1 MSYNWDTKRLLEA
14 AYLTAIMTF
23 FAAAGLYVPGL
34 MVFTIFLSAIPL
46 VILTIKAGEK
56 IAILSIA
63 ACYILII
70 LLTGEIIVATTT
82 LFSFCFA
89 GLALGYGLKSK
100 WEFNKLFI
108 FSSGAYLVSLLAT
121 ILLINN
127 IEGINLIDKLIIEP
141 VTEFFTQAEKD
152 LNEVAKALGNNQV
165 YAGGLT
171 ILKDIVGLL
180 IPSFFIVSSTLFGY
194 ITLILSKSIL
204 NRIGYDYR
212 YLPRFFELK
221 VNRGTAVVFVLSFI
235 LSITINEVTISAALA
250 NITFILSVI
259 LMVCGLSVLDFFVKK
274 AGIPGYVR
282 VIIYI
287 IVFAITTLLGVVIPL
302 LHPLNALIILA
313 LIDSTFDFRKL
324 GHKGENHGQ

>member
-108 FSSGAYLVSLLAT
+108 FSSPPHNCLQSGEISYLRFKDGNSPT
-121 ILLINN
+121 EHINS
-127 IEGINLIDKLIIEP
+127 I
-141 VTEFFTQAEKD
+141 
-152 LNEVAKALGNNQV
+152 
-165 YAGGLT
+165 GLPR
-171 ILKDIVGLL
+171 KK
-180 IPSFFIVSSTLFGY
+180 PFIV
-194 ITLILSKSIL
+194 ILS
-204 NRIGYDYR
+204 
-212 YLPRFFELK
+212 
-221 VNRGTAVVFVLSFI
+221 T
-235 LSITINEVTISAALA
+235 
-250 NITFILSVI
+250 
-259 LMVCGLSVLDFFVKK
+259 
-274 AGIPGYVR
+274 
-282 VIIYI
+282 
-287 IVFAITTLLGVVIPL
+287 
-302 LHPLNALIILA
+302 
-313 LIDSTFDFRKL
+313 KL
-324 GHKGENHGQ
+324 